1 VTPAAPPG
9 ERPFVHANCAISLDG
24 RLAYAGGRRA
34 RLSGP
39 QDLARVQR
47 LRASVDGILVG
58 ATTVQQDDPSLR
70 IHTELLDR
78 PVEKRPTR
86 IVFDSAGRIPESA
99 RFLDGSLPTIV
110 VMTDGAG
117 RQFPAH
123 VTVLRA
129 GSGRVD
135 PTLALQ
141 ALGAHG
147 IHRLLVEGGGQLFA
161 SLFRLGLIDR
171 LTVYV
176 APVLIGGST
185 APTMI
190 AGVESDG
197 PDQVVGLHRE
207 SVEPLDDGIL
217 LTYTPQPIAPGGAAP
232 L

>member
-1 VTPAAPPG
+1 MIGTPPATD
-9 ERPFVHANCAISLDG
+9 RPFVHANCAISLDG

-39 QDLARVQR
+39 ADLARVQR
-47 LRASVDGILVG
+47 LRAASDAILVG
-58 ATTVQQDDPSLR
+58 ANTVVQDDPSLR
-70 IHTELLDR
+70 IHAELLEK
-78 PVEKRPTR
+78 PVDTR
-86 IVFDSAGRIPESA
+86 LTRVVFDSTGRIPESA

-110 VMTDGAG
+110 VMTEGAG

-123 VTVLRA
+123 VTVVRA
-129 GSGRVD
+129 GTGRVD
-135 PTLALQ
+135 PVVALDALAGQ
-141 ALGAHG
+141 G
-147 IHRLLVEGGGQLFA
+147 IHKLLVEGGGQLFA
-161 SLFRLGLIDR
+161 SLFRLRLVDR
-171 LTVYV
+171 LTVYI

-197 PDQVVGLHRE
+197 PDQIVGLQRE

-217 LTYTPQPIAPGGAAP
+217 LTFTPRPIAPGGAAP

>member
-1 VTPAAPPG
+1 MIRSGSATD
-9 ERPFVHANCAISLDG
+9 RPFVHANCAISLDG

-39 QDLARVQR
+39 ADLARVQR
-47 LRASVDGILVG
+47 LRAASDAILVG
-58 ATTVQQDDPSLR
+58 ANTVVRDDPSLR
-70 IHTELLDR
+70 IHSELLEK
-78 PVEKRPTR
+78 PVDTRLTR

-110 VMTDGAG
+110 VMTEEAG

-129 GSGRVD
+129 GTGRVD
-135 PTLALQ
+135 PVFALQ
-141 ALGAHG
+141 NLFGHG
-147 IHRLLVEGGGQLFA
+147 IRKLLVEGGGQVFA
-161 SLFRLGLIDR
+161 SLFRLGLVDR
-171 LTVYV
+171 LTVYI

-197 PDQVVGLHRE
+197 PDQIVGLERE

-217 LTYTPQPIAPGGAAP
+217 LTFTPRPIAPGGAAP